1 MTAFTTAIGS
11 VALETPPHIMNQQQV
26 EASIKEHYGS
36 RLNTRSMEVLE
47 KVFSHPS
54 IGQRRF
60 AFDAPEELVDEH
72 PDHRIA
78 RFTRWAVEL
87 SQRAIN
93 KALDQAKVTPGDVSG
108 LVVNTCTGYI
118 CPGLSTYLI
127 EKVGLPR
134 NILALDLVG
143 SGCGGA
149 IPNLQTCQALLRN
162 QPDSILLSV
171 STEICS
177 STFQMGDDL
186 SLIVSNALFAD
197 GAAASVLW
205 NRPRGLSL
213 IAAANR
219 HAPED
224 REHIRYVHKNGQL
237 HNQLSLKLPFL
248 ASKTVANV
256 ISNLLTPHGL
266 KPADIPFWA
275 LHPGGENVINAVQ
288 DKVGLSDDQLRPTRN
303 ILAQFGNMSSPT
315 VWFVLDE
322 LLKQGIPQGEFCV
335 MVAFGA
341 GLSAHALLLQAQ
353 A

>member
-1 MTAFTTAIGS
+1 MTALKTAIGS
-11 VALETPPHIMNQQQV
+11 VAVETPPHAMNQQQV
-26 EASIKEHYGS
+26 EASIKKYYSS
-36 RLNTRSMEVLE
+36 RLNPRSMEVLE
-47 KVFSHPS
+47 KVFRHPS

-60 AFDAPEELVDEH
+60 AFDASEELVDEH

-78 RFTRWAVEL
+78 RFTHWAVEL
-87 SQRAIN
+87 SERAIN
-93 KALDQAKVTPGDVSG
+93 KALNQAKVDPKNVSG

-134 NILALDLVG
+134 DILALDLVG
-143 SGCGGA
+143 GGCGGA
-149 IPNLQTCQALLRN
+149 IPNLQTCQALLQN
-162 QPDSILLSV
+162 KPDSTIVSV

-177 STFQMGDDL
+177 STFQVGDDL

-205 NRPRGLSL
+205 NRPVGLSL
-213 IAAANR
+213 IASTNR

-248 ASKTVANV
+248 ASKTVTGV
-256 ISNLLTPHGL
+256 ISDLLTPHGL
-266 KPADIPFWA
+266 KPADIKFWA
-275 LHPGGENVINAVQ
+275 MHPGGENVINAVQ
-288 DKVGLSDDQLRPTRN
+288 EKVGLSEDQLRPTRQ
-303 ILAQFGNMSSPT
+303 ILAQYGNMSSPT

-322 LLKQGIPQGEFCV
+322 LLKQGIAPGEFCV